1 MKKILFTL
9 GLLCVFTLA
18 ANAEFLGGFIY
29 NGATTPGGG
38 YTSIVANKQGSATC
52 KNIWYIVTVGDCS
65 VRAAMK
71 NGGIRSLAG
80 YDVQRENILGFQTIT
95 TKAWGN

>member
-1 MKKILFTL
+1 MKKVLCAIA
-9 GLLCVFTLA
+9 LLTMTTMA

-29 NGATTPGGG
+29 NGTTTPGGG
-38 YTSIVANKQGSATC
+38 YTSTTANKMGSATC
-52 KNIWYIVTVGDCS
+52 KNIWYIVTTGDCS

-80 YDVQRENILGFQTIT
+80 YDVHRENVLGFQTIT
-95 TKAWGN
+95 VKAWGN